1 MPFPVPLAPD
11 VIVSQLAL
19 LLAPHAH
26 PAGAVT
32 VTDPVPPAVVTAWLL
47 GEIV

>member
-1 MPFPVPLAPD
+1 LPLAPD

-19 LLAPHAH
+19 LLADHGQ

-32 VTDPVPPAVVTAWLL
+32 VTDPEPPAVVTDWVF